1 MTYVKICEW
10 RCGVIYIR
18 DMKDSVHKWNQTP
31 GMVDITC
38 FMHIFGA
45 VTQGSARLEVSNV
58 QISFVAA
65 HVPVLGV
72 NANL

>member
-1 MTYVKICEW
+1 MTCVKIFGW
-10 RCGVIYIR
+10 RCGVVYIR
-18 DMKDSVHKWNQTP
+18 DVKDSGRKWNQTP
-31 GMVDITC
+31 DMVDITC
-38 FMHIFGA
+38 FMRIFVA

-58 QISFVAA
+58 RISFVAA